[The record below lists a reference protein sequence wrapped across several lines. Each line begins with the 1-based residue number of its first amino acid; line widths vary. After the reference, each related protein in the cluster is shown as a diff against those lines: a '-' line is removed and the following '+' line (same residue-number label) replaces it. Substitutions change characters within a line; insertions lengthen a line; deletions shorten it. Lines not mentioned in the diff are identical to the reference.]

1 MFAFDV
7 DIDGTLCGPGRSIAP
22 ASLPDVASRD
32 LPVLTDAKAASPTQT
47 DRKQSLL
54 MSMSAIIASRNVT
67 KMNALPCIRISVR
80 FFYQKSVACRLPC
93 GSQNLEGYCRKL

>member
-1 MFAFDV
+1 
-7 DIDGTLCGPGRSIAP
+7 
-22 ASLPDVASRD
+22 
-32 LPVLTDAKAASPTQT
+32 
-47 DRKQSLL
+47 LL